1 MINNINDIFKKNFHI
16 PIIALIL
23 LLINNSIIIFYI
35 DFFLYIV
42 LHIFF
47 VHLSFYNE
55 YKINYFIVFFI
66 SFFLDL
72 ILLNNFGPHLISFMF
87 TFFIINKIKKFFINK
102 KVTQLI
108 LVQILLI
115 IVMLVSEKILSFFLY
130 DIFINLHDLLI
141 MIIILVVIYY
151 PIELLISLSK

>member
-23 LLINNSIIIFYI
+23 LLINNSIIVFYI

-55 YKINYFIVFFI
+55 DKINYFIVFLI

-87 TFFIINKIKKFFINK
+87 IFFIINKIKKFFINK

-115 IVMLVSEKILSFFLY
+115 IVMLVSEKILSFLLY

-141 MIIILVVIYY
+141 MIIILVVVYY
-151 PIELLISLSK
+151 PIELLISLNK